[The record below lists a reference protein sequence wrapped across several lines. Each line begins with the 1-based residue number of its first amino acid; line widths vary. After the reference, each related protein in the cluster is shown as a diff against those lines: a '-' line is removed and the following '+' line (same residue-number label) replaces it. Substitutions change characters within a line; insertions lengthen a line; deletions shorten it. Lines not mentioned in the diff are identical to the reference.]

1 MTEEVLVKSNES
13 TSAVTAMDTF
23 DMSGDGNDDLLVGRR
38 DGTVQVFN
46 IPDNIDDAAADI
58 DTEVRQFYCDV
69 GF

>member
-1 MTEEVLVKSNES
+1 
-13 TSAVTAMDTF
+13 MDTF